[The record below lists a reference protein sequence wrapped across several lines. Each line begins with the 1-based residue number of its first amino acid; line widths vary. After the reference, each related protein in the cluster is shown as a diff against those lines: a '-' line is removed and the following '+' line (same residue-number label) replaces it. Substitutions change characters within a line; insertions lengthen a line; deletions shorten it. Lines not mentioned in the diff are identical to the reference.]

1 MCVCIIRFIN
11 VVIEVQIPTEEDL
24 MNVES
29 VDFPSILNT
38 TSNNVFNE
46 MTPMIQIPA
55 PILTNQIRD
64 QGCKNKIHTFTIIS
78 FAAGRR
84 VAVVNIVT
92 RNVHLPTNPG
102 YGQSS

>member
-1 MCVCIIRFIN
+1 MLYNFN
-11 VVIEVQIPTEEDL
+11 VVIEVQTPTEEDL
-24 MNVES
+24 LNVES
-29 VDFPSILNT
+29 VDFPSNFNT

-64 QGCKNKIHTFTIIS
+64 QGCRNKTHMLISS

-84 VAVVNIVT
+84 VAVVNSVT
-92 RNVHLPTNPG
+92 RNAHLPTNPG
-102 YGQSS
+102 YA